1 MNLPNSSPRTILRR
15 IISSLALA
23 SVLVVMCHPARGQ
36 DFNLSR
42 DFDTNSNP
50 SGVWSFGWKGA
61 LGTDFNPVTFV
72 GQGFADNGVPFNAW
86 SIDQFTL
93 PAFYHYPLANTQSGT
108 NAGGQ
113 DVRPPGSVVYFAGPE
128 TPQNYGVIRFT
139 APSNGLYEVA
149 VAVRHYLNGDLAG
162 DTDFHIVTNNVPFF
176 SQFLIPTA
184 STGYTNK
191 LLLAAGNTVEFAV
204 GRGADGSVTNSGLD
218 IQLVITPQLVL
229 PVITQQPQS
238 TSAKTGKQAVFS
250 VVATGENLSYQWYLN
265 GSPIRQATSAVLKV
279 RPVRPR
285 DAGNYTVRVT
295 NAAGSVLSSP
305 AVLTVQ
311 LGHSGRT
318 R

>member
-1 MNLPNSSPRTILRR
+1 MNSIESHLRSVFRRT
-15 IISSLALA
+15 A
-23 SVLVVMCHPARGQ
+23 SVLALGGALLAITLPARAQ

-50 SGVWSFGWKGA
+50 SGVWAYGWKSA
-61 LGTDFNPVTFV
+61 LGTAFNPVTFV
-72 GQGFADNGVPFNAW
+72 GQGFADNGVPFDAW
-86 SIDQFTL
+86 SIDQFSL
-93 PAFYHYPLANTQSGT
+93 PAFYHYPLSNSQAGT

-113 DVRPPGSVVYFAGPE
+113 DVRPPGSVVFFAGDAV
-128 TPQNYGVIRFT
+128 QNYGIIRFT
-139 APSNGLYEVA
+139 APSNGLYQVA

-184 STGYTNK
+184 STGYTNN
-191 LLLAAGNTVEFAV
+191 LLLVAGDTVDFAI

-218 IQLVITPQLVL
+218 IQLIITPQLVL
-229 PVITQQPQS
+229 PIITQQPQS

-250 VVATGENLSYQWYLN
+250 VLATGENLSYQWYHN
-265 GSPIRQATSAVLKV
+265 GSPIRNATGSVLKV

-285 DAGNYTVRVT
+285 DAGTYAVRIT
-295 NAAGSVLSSP
+295 NAAGSVWSSN

>member
-1 MNLPNSSPRTILRR
+1 MNFLNSSQRTFFRR
-15 IISSLALA
+15 VFSSIALA
-23 SVLVVMCHPARGQ
+23 SVLAVMSHPAQGQ

-50 SGVWSFGWKGA
+50 SGVWAYGWKSA
-61 LGTDFNPVTFV
+61 LGTAFNPVTYV

-86 SIDQFTL
+86 SIDQFSV
-93 PAFYHYPLANTQSGT
+93 PAFYHYPLANSLPGT

-113 DVRPPGSVVYFAGPE
+113 DVRPPGSVVFFAGDAV
-128 TPQNYGVIRFT
+128 QNYGVIRFT

-191 LLLAAGNTVEFAV
+191 LLLAAGNTVDFAV

-229 PVITQQPQS
+229 PIITQQPQS

-265 GSPIRQATSAVLKV
+265 GSPIRNATAAVLKV

-305 AVLTVQ
+305 ALLTVQ